1 MCSLSKLRFET
12 EVEVF
17 LMEYFFFIEPFL
29 ESIPQSHVLFVISLQ
44 SLSLRKID
52 HNRGVLHGA
61 VDPLDPFFLATFFSS
76 ILSASFGVSN
86 LLKLGPC
93 PLIPQNKFGCVFF
106 MVFFSIL
113 CGLIAKGIMIAFI
126 VADKRFAC
134 LALLFCFSYLLPMLF
149 VSTKYLTSKDKKRHK
164 VQATKNGTQSKIGH

>member
-1 MCSLSKLRFET
+1 MNYYSYACSGVLQNGNLLHKWSLVETQLLRTVSVKE
-12 EVEVF
+12 
-17 LMEYFFFIEPFL
+17 
-29 ESIPQSHVLFVISLQ
+29 
-44 SLSLRKID
+44 ID
-52 HNRGVLHGA
+52 HNFVVHGV

-164 VQATKNGTQSKIGH
+164 V

>member
-113 CGLIAKGIMIAFI
+113 CGLIAKGIMIAII
-126 VADKRFAC
+126 VYYIEESYQLFAC
-134 LALLFCFSYLLPMLF
+134 LLVLLFCLSYLLPMLF
-149 VSTKYLTSKDKKRHK
+149 VSTKYLTSKD
-164 VQATKNGTQSKIGH
+164 N